1 MKLPLLLY
9 GIGSY
14 LETAS
19 SEFTA
24 LQIATLPTAGR
35 WQAISLAWSAVN
47 RRMETG
53 CHERQPHD
61 GSCSRSHIFPA
72 DERDCQY
79 YFL

>member
-1 MKLPLLLY
+1 MKLPLLLF

-14 LETAS
+14 PGTDS

-24 LQIATLPTAGR
+24 LQVATLPTAGR
-35 WQAISLAWSAVN
+35 WQVISLAWSAVN
-47 RRMETG
+47 RRMEAG
-53 CHERQPHD
+53 RHGRQTHD